1 MAEDEVLLRM
11 EAADLLN
18 DAGFSVL
25 EAGNAEGALRYLERH
40 PEVQLLFTDV
50 QMPGACDGFALARE
64 VARRWPHIAIVVVS
78 GAARPAP
85 GELPDKARFFSKPYN
100 PTLVLGT
107 VQELLA
113 A

>member
-1 MAEDEVLLRM
+1 M

-18 DAGFSVL
+18 DAGFSVQ
-25 EAGNAEGALRYLERH
+25 EAVNAEGALRYLERH

-78 GAARPAP
+78 GAARPEP
-85 GELPDKARFFSKPYN
+85 GALPVKARFFSKPYD
-100 PTLVLGT
+100 PTRVLGT